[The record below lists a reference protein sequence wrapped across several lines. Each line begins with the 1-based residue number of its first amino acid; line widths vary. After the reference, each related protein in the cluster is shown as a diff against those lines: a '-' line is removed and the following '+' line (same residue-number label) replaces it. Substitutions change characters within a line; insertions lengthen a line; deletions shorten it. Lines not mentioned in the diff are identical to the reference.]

1 MKNHDL
7 VMQNTTVQDWVGPS
21 ICEGILEDPRREFF
35 RGEPLINVLDKGTMQ
50 ERVEKVFTLLGEVLG
65 RSFGAYGAPAIIS
78 NYPYQHVTKD
88 GYTIMKNISFD
99 VECGSLID
107 SVIYNLAS
115 NICSRLNFLVGDGT
129 TTSIVAACSIYKSY
143 IENRS
148 MFDEKYILPRD
159 IIKLFTEIKDHIVFE
174 IENAAIP
181 IRGDKEGLVEA
192 IKKIVRISSN
202 GDDEITEMISSIY
215 NEIECP
221 SIACELAKDG
231 VTKKKIVKGYQS
243 TISLLDE
250 IYVNSDGKIASY
262 KNADVIVF
270 GSKVTEE
277 TYKMLLKP
285 LSNLC
290 RMRGRH
296 LICIAP
302 YYDERALDTII
313 KRDLNNEYKNTHDVN
328 LVLMACANTTAQAK
342 LVLSDIAMLLNTT
355 IIDKSLEREIID
367 AIEKTGSYEAT
378 INIDARCI
386 NGIAVLSNETQQ
398 LDNGQKG
405 YVLTSYSDDTVLAID
420 EIKEV
425 NDFGDYLLR
434 LGFVDEID
442 CGLKSTVMKGFHYDE
457 SLYELTLKSAKSNLD
472 EVIDKYA
479 KLGAW
484 NVEVAHSQNRYGA
497 LKLNMGVIEVGGDSE
512 LSQKMLKDSVD
523 DAIRAAESAYNYG
536 YILGGNITTSRAIRS
551 IEKEYLENK
560 NLDPSMHEIYGILIK
575 ILKQGFVEVYKT
587 IIGNGFPDQVIVR
600 NAGYL
605 YEDESINVIDVLA
618 KSVGV
623 SNTEIFDE
631 WLVDDIIEDLIRS
644 HDEISAHDVI
654 VEYCIRTNQVFDLE
668 NRTFTRD
675 VINSCRTDIEV
686 LSAIVDLMNILIT
699 GNQLVMTGKH
709 NF

>member
-1 MKNHDL
+1 MTNSDL
-7 VMQNTTVQDWVGPS
+7 VMRPEEGKFYQGE
-21 ICEGILEDPRREFF
+21 CELLPDPRREFF
-35 RGEPLINVLDKGTMQ
+35 RGEPLINVLDKDTMQ
-50 ERVEKVFTLLGEVLG
+50 KRVEKVFTLLGEVLS

-78 NYPYQHVTKD
+78 NYPFQHVTKD

-99 VECGSLID
+99 VECGSLVD

-115 NICSRLNFLVGDGT
+115 SICGRLNFLVGDGT
-129 TTSIVAACSIYKSY
+129 TTSIVAACSIYQAY
-143 IENRS
+143 MDHRNL
-148 MFDEKYILPRD
+148 FDEKYILPRD
-159 IIKLFTEIKDHIVFE
+159 IIKMFTELKNRVVDKVTS
-174 IENAAIP
+174 AATP
-181 IRGDKEGLVEA
+181 IRGDKEGLTEA
-192 IKKIVRISSN
+192 IRNIVRISSN
-202 GDDEITEMISSIY
+202 GDDQITEMISSIY

-231 VTKKKIVKGYQS
+231 VTKKTIIKGYQS

-250 IYVNSDGKIASY
+250 IYINSDGKIAAY
-262 KNADVIVF
+262 KNADVLVF

-277 TYKMLLKP
+277 TYKMILKP

-290 RMRGRH
+290 KMRGRH

-302 YYDERALDTII
+302 YYDERALDTVI

-342 LVLSDIAMLLNTT
+342 LILSDIAMLLNTT
-355 IIDKSLEREIID
+355 IIDKSLERELID
-367 AIEKTGSYEAT
+367 AIESSGSYEGT
-378 INIDARCI
+378 INIDEREI
-386 NGIAVLSNETQQ
+386 EGISVLSSDMQQ
-398 LDNGQKG
+398 MDNGQKA
-405 YVLTSYSDDTVLAID
+405 YVISTYKEGMEVAISG
-420 EIKEV
+420 IKETAGL
-425 NDFGDYLLR
+425 GDYLVR

-457 SLYELTLKSAKSNLD
+457 TLYELTLNLAKSKLE
-472 EVIDKYA
+472 EVTEKYA
-479 KLGAW
+479 KLGSW
-484 NVEVAHSQNRYGA
+484 NVEVAHAQNRYGA

-512 LSQKMLKDSVD
+512 LSQNLLKDSVD

-536 YILGGNITTSRAIRS
+536 YILGGNITTSVAIRAV
-551 IEKEYLENK
+551 EKELAYEDI
-560 NLDPSMHEIYGILIK
+560 DPDLKKIYSILLN
-575 ILKQGFVEVYKT
+575 ILKQGFADVYKT
-587 IIGNGFPDQVIVR
+587 IIGNGFS
-600 NAGYL
+600 N
-605 YEDESINVIDVLA
+605 INVEITDTADDTMHELINNIA

-623 SNTEIFDE
+623 TNVSIFD
-631 WLVDDIIEDLIRS
+631 WNTVWKIVSDLIDAGVTETTT
-644 HDEISAHDVI
+644 HDIL

-668 NRTFTRD
+668 KRDFTVD